1 MKKLMSFV
9 LVATAFGSLKAQQA
23 IGDDEILEEF
33 LVARSMESP
42 VRYARV
48 ARELADSAAGTNAYS
63 KANAYHRFVL
73 AAVMAEHDFPRGFTL
88 GENVRRDYLFKGK
101 VALELLIDK
110 KESAL
115 ADKDKGLAYYLLSL
129 NAGNSG
135 DRDKLLSK
143 AIQFDNVYALNEK
156 GVQQMLG
163 GKSGELKMGF
173 YNFDR
178 AAQKHNPAA
187 LYNLGMCYFKGL
199 GCDKDLD
206 KAFENFKRAA
216 EIGSGHPKAMN
227 ALGEMYRDGNG
238 VEKNIETARD
248 WFSKS
253 AERGNSLG
261 QYNYAMELLKDD
273 PESREAVELLRRA
286 AHQRHLLAMVEYA
299 RCLYGGLV
307 ATDEKTGRAEHDREA
322 VSWWY
327 HCATELKYPPAMHE
341 LAQCFMD
348 GRGVDK
354 DERMAVVLY
363 FEAVYQGNVPS
374 MLSLADCYEKGVGP
388 LKKSHYNA
396 NWWKTKVHAC
406 KGVRNARVWLKR
418 NKLKCEFWD
427 EWKKTKGE

>member
-1 MKKLMSFV
+1 MKKLISFIFIV
-9 LVATAFGSLKAQQA
+9 LVFESLKARHT

-33 LVARSMESP
+33 LVARSVESP

-48 ARELADSAAGTNAYS
+48 ARELVDSAAGTNAYS
-63 KANAYHRFVL
+63 TANPYHQFVL
-73 AAVMAEHDFPRGFTL
+73 ASVITEGDFPRGFTL
-88 GENVRRDYLFKGK
+88 SENVRGDYLFKGK
-101 VALELLIDK
+101 VALEILINK
-110 KESAL
+110 TESGL

-129 NAGNSG
+129 NAGNPG
-135 DRDKLLSK
+135 ERDKLLSK
-143 AIQFDNVYALNEK
+143 AIQLDNVYAMNER
-156 GVQQMLG
+156 GMQQILS
-163 GKSGELKMGF
+163 GKSGDHKMGF

-227 ALGEMYRDGNG
+227 VLGEMYRDGKG
-238 VEKNIETARD
+238 VEKNAETARD

-253 AERGNSLG
+253 AERGNSFG
-261 QYNYAMELLKDD
+261 CYNYAMELLKDD
-273 PESREAVELLRRA
+273 PENREAVELLRRA
-286 AHQRHLLAMVEYA
+286 AHQRHLLSMVEYA
-299 RCLYGGLV
+299 RCLYKGLV
-307 ATDEKTGRAEHDREA
+307 AADENTGRSEHDREA

-327 HCATELKYPPAMHE
+327 HCATELKYPPAMHD

-354 DERMAVVLY
+354 DERMAVILY

-374 MLSLADCYEKGVGP
+374 MLSLADCYEKGLGP

-396 NWWKTKVHAC
+396 NWWKTKADAC
-406 KGVRNARVWLKR
+406 KGVRNARVWLNR